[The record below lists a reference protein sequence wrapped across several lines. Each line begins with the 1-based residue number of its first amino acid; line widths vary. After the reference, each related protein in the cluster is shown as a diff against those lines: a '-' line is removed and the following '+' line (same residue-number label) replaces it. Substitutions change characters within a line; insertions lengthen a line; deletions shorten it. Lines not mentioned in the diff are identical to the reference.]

1 MRIPLLSPIIIYH
14 PLIVLSDQELEAISG
29 FTQSLFNSIFVH
41 RVKDFHDEVRVTALA
56 HLIDFVRFEPSP
68 KKPLR
73 VEYLKY
79 LGWACSDFCSQVR
92 MDAITS
98 IQELVEVR
106 YIT

>member
-1 MRIPLLSPIIIYH
+1 M
-14 PLIVLSDQELEAISG
+14 
-29 FTQSLFNSIFVH
+29 H
-41 RVKDFHDEVRVTALA
+41 RVKDFHEEVRVTALQ
-56 HLIDFVRFEPSP
+56 HLIDFVRFEPSA

-98 IQELVEVR
+98 IQELAEVSFMKFC
-106 YIT
+106 I